1 MDNFFK
7 NTIEKFSVKY
17 YKSLVLDYVS
27 TNTFNRII
35 REINHIKS
43 SIETLVAA
51 FEEIRVT
58 SKNTSDNAMN
68 INKQMDYILSS
79 NKEIEKN
86 ISGRV
91 SDIKV
96 SSEKI
101 NKINQVFAE
110 ITEKSKKIK
119 GITSNIQTIAKRT
132 NVLAINTSIEASKA
146 GKYGVGFSIIADEI
160 GKLANQ
166 TGLFAKDIEKTIS
179 EFINSF
185 NTMVEYINSFSSLIK
200 SFEEDI
206 VNIKNSFDKNAESI
220 NMVGNSISMITN
232 SVSEQSQAINDGF
245 KGLSKILESIRATS
259 HMSEAIDNAYKEIDK
274 ILSKEKM

>member
-1 MDNFFK
+1 LDNFK
-7 NTIEKFSVKY
+7 KVIEKFSVRF
-17 YKSLVLDYVS
+17 YKSLVLDYIS
-27 TNTFNRII
+27 TNTFDRII
-35 REINHIKS
+35 SEINNIRT

-58 SKNTSDNAMN
+58 SKNTSDNATN
-68 INKQMDYILSS
+68 INNQMNYILSS
-79 NKEIEKN
+79 NKELEEN

-91 SDIKV
+91 DDIKA

-101 NKINQVFAE
+101 SKIGKVFSD

-160 GKLANQ
+160 GKLAQQ
-166 TGLFAKDIEKTIS
+166 TGLFAKDIEKTIN
-179 EFINSF
+179 EFVSAF
-185 NTMVEYINSFSSLIK
+185 NTMAEYINSFSSLIK

-206 VNIKNSFDKNAESI
+206 VNIKNSFDKNTNYI
-220 NMVGNSISMITN
+220 NMVGDSIAMITN
-232 SVSEQSQAINDGF
+232 SVSEQSQAIHDGLN
-245 KGLSKILESIRATS
+245 GLSKIFEAVRATS
-259 HMSEAIDNAYKEIDK
+259 HMAEAINTAYKEVDK
-274 ILSKEKM
+274 ILDSEKM